1 MKSVVIF
8 EDNPRDMRELRT
20 LSEYV
25 DDQLVFVTK
34 PEEALAEVSNLFPDV
49 MICPFETSYG
59 TSYDLI
65 EAIAYGF
72 PMTRIILTSNYD
84 NIPPLLEC
92 INKYQI
98 FRTVVKPFMN
108 LRDVVEALQDAFQDE
123 SGLMIDP
130 MQSNLK
136 DSLLSSDIST
146 YWENHDRR
154 LDWDLM
160 KTYNSIRRGILS
172 MNPETPM
179 QDENFYQEL
188 FSIFMSDYILNPK
201 PFPEFRENFLEK
213 ISRDNNR
220 RFRIRPISD
229 ELLESDSLN
238 DTKLFF
244 TIYFFYIYLKNCITP
259 FEAEVSIQEK
269 DHYLLVRVHV
279 FGFDLVFPEYEAN
292 REAAIKIM
300 NAFYDKYALGTGE
313 QDKDLAVLFQENNG
327 IHFPRS

>member
-146 YWENHDRR
+146 YWEN
-154 LDWDLM
+154 
-160 KTYNSIRRGILS
+160 
-172 MNPETPM
+172 P
-179 QDENFYQEL
+179 
-188 FSIFMSDYILNPK
+188 
-201 PFPEFRENFLEK
+201 
-213 ISRDNNR
+213 
-220 RFRIRPISD
+220 
-229 ELLESDSLN
+229 
-238 DTKLFF
+238 
-244 TIYFFYIYLKNCITP
+244 
-259 FEAEVSIQEK
+259 
-269 DHYLLVRVHV
+269 
-279 FGFDLVFPEYEAN
+279 
-292 REAAIKIM
+292 
-300 NAFYDKYALGTGE
+300 
-313 QDKDLAVLFQENNG
+313 
-327 IHFPRS
+327 